1 MAEETNSSNESGNLA
16 KALSR
21 LNDALDSLEKQADK
35 ALESSGTVHSA
46 DEEVQ
51 RMAEDRA
58 KLARELDSAK
68 SHSEKLKETNSEV
81 SKRLVGAMEMVRGVL
96 DQSR

>member
-1 MAEETNSSNESGNLA
+1 MAEETNSSSDSGNLA
-16 KALSR
+16 QALSR
-21 LNDALDSLEKQADK
+21 LNDALDSLEIQADK
-35 ALESSGTVHSA
+35 ALEASGTIHSA

>member
-1 MAEETNSSNESGNLA
+1 MAEETNSSSESGNLA
-16 KALSR
+16 QALSR

-58 KLARELDSAK
+58 KLASELDSAK
-68 SHSEKLKETNSEV
+68 SHSKKLKETNSEV

>member
-1 MAEETNSSNESGNLA
+1 MAEETNSSDDSGNLA

-35 ALESSGTVHSA
+35 ALESSGIVHSA

-51 RMAEDRA
+51 RMADDRV
-58 KLARELDSAK
+58 KLARELDSAR

-96 DQSR
+96 DKSR

>member
-1 MAEETNSSNESGNLA
+1 MAEETNSSGDLA
-16 KALSR
+16 AALAR
-21 LNDALDSLEKQADK
+21 LNDALDSLEKEADR
-35 ALESSGTVHSA
+35 ALEASGTVHTA

-58 KLARELDSAK
+58 KLARELDNAQ
-68 SHSEKLKETNSEV
+68 SHTEKLKETNSEV